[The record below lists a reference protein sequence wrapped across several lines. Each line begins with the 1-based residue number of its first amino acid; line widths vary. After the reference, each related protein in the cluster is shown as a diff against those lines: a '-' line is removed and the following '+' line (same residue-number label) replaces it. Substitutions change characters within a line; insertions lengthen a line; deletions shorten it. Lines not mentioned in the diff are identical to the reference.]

1 MNAIKR
7 EVKTEEEIR
16 AWMNKELKDAG
27 CDEYTFNELRKR
39 APVDIGEDD
48 CNWTTAEFHRLHLS
62 SSAETKDSAET
73 KFIDCE
79 GIASEIEARAS
90 SLFDM
95 E

>member
-7 EVKTEEEIR
+7 EVKTEEEII
-16 AWMNKELKDAG
+16 AWMDKELRDAG

-39 APVDIGEDD
+39 EPADIGEDD

-62 SSAETKDSAET
+62 SSAVTKDSAES
-73 KFIDCE
+73 KFINCE
-79 GIASEIEARAS
+79 ELGFDIERRAS
-90 SLFDM
+90 SMFDM